1 MTRTATDIRAARL
14 DLAGT
19 REFSTPGAGEARR
32 AAIASATRN
41 WLTDLY
47 REAVGDR
54 DGVALA
60 AVGSLGRGSSGP
72 LSDLDLVLVHDGR
85 GFAGT
90 DIGTMA
96 ERLWYP
102 IWDSGLSL
110 DHSVRSTAQCRSV
123 ARSDPAAAVGLLDIT
138 RVVGDP
144 EVVSGVRATV
154 AHDWRAGART
164 RLPAFVESVRARH
177 HRHGDLSQQI
187 EPDLKEALGGLRDV
201 TVLHALTRA
210 WLADHPHGPVEPAL
224 AQLLDVRD
232 ALHVV
237 TGRGRDRLVRDE
249 HDAVAALLGLP
260 DPDELLTRVST
271 AARTIAWA
279 LESTM
284 RRAGQSQRARTL
296 RVGPRRPALAPL
308 GYGFFA
314 HDGEVVLGTPE
325 RARHDTTL
333 PLRAAVI
340 ASRNRLSLAPRT
352 LDNLTGAPEPPV
364 PWPAEVRDLFTDLL
378 GSGAGLA
385 PVWEGLDQS
394 RLIDRWLPEWT
405 AVRCRPQRSPVHRH
419 TVDRHLLETVER
431 AGDLARAVARPD
443 LLLLA
448 ALLHDIGKVA
458 GSRDHSRTGAD
469 LAGPILDRWGVPAT
483 ERQLV
488 VVLVREHLTL
498 IEVATRRDLADPT
511 TVTTVCDLVGDD
523 IETFELLRALT
534 IADARAA
541 GPAAWTDW
549 RVSLLDTLTGLVRER
564 LTGTAPPLPPPAPTP
579 VVDEVGRAAALGG
592 RPHAR
597 VAETLDGWTLTI
609 HAPDRG
615 GLFADTA
622 GLLAAQ
628 GMTVRRAR
636 LATVDGIA
644 VNQWFLESPGG
655 DPPEAARIVAG
666 MHRLAAGE
674 RSALAALHRPR
685 GRTPAHPRDGA
696 RAFVLPSAGSGATV
710 IEVRAPDR
718 LGLLHDLGR
727 ALAEEGLSVRSAH
740 VSTCAGQTLDTL
752 YLTDRKGGELSPS
765 VVARAVAA
773 LIGAC
778 DGDGDEGS
786 AGGR

>member
-1 MTRTATDIRAARL
+1 MTRTAPGIRAARL

-19 REFSTPGAGEARR
+19 REFTSPGAGAVRR
-32 AAIASATRN
+32 AAITAATRS

-47 REAVGDR
+47 ADAVGDR
-54 DGVALA
+54 DGIALA
-60 AVGSLGRGSSGP
+60 AVGSLGRGTSGP

-90 DIGTMA
+90 DLGTMA

-102 IWDSGLSL
+102 IWDSGLLL

-123 ARSDPAAAVGLLDIT
+123 ARSDPAAAVGLLDLT
-138 RVVGDP
+138 RIVGDP
-144 EVVSGVRATV
+144 EVVAGVRATV
-154 AHDWRAGART
+154 AHDWRAGSRT
-164 RLPAFVESVRARH
+164 RLPAFVETVRTRH

-210 WLADHPHGPVEPAL
+210 WLADRPHGRIEPAMS
-224 AQLLDVRD
+224 QLLDVRD

-237 TGRGRDRLVRDE
+237 TGRGRDRLVREE

-260 DPDELLTRVST
+260 DADELLTRVST
-271 AARTIAWA
+271 SARTIAWA

-296 RVGPRRPALAPL
+296 RVGPRRPTLTPL
-308 GYGFFA
+308 GHGLFA
-314 HDGEVVLGTPE
+314 HDGEVVLGTPR
-325 RARHDTTL
+325 RAQEEATAA
-333 PLRAAVI
+333 LRAAVV
-340 ASRNRLSLAPRT
+340 ASRNRLPIAPRT
-352 LDNLTGAPEPPV
+352 LANLAEGPALPT
-364 PWPAEVRDLFTDLL
+364 PWLDEVRDLFTDLL
-378 GSGAGLA
+378 ASGAGLA
-385 PVWEGLDQS
+385 PVWEGLDQVG
-394 RLIDRWLPEWT
+394 LVDRWLPEW
-405 AVRCRPQRSPVHRH
+405 AGVRCRPQRNPVHRH
-419 TVDRHLLETVER
+419 TVDRHLVETVER
-431 AGDLARAVARPD
+431 AVVLSRDVSRPD

-469 LAGPILDRWGVPAT
+469 LAGPILDRWGVPAPD
-483 ERQLV
+483 RDLV
-488 VVLVREHLTL
+488 VHLVREHLTL
-498 IEVATRRDLADPT
+498 IEVATRRDLADPA
-511 TVTTVCDLVGDD
+511 TVAAVCELVDDD

-541 GPAAWTDW
+541 GPTAWTDW
-549 RVSLLDTLTGLVRER
+549 RASLLDTLTGQVRER
-564 LTGTAPPLPPPAPTP
+564 LTGVVPPVPPPAPTP
-579 VVDEVGRAAALGG
+579 VVDEIGRATARGG

-597 VAETLDGWTLTI
+597 VTEEPSGWTLTI
-609 HAPDRG
+609 HAPDRE

-644 VNQWFLESPGG
+644 VDEWFVESPGG

-674 RSALAALHRPR
+674 RSALAALGRPR
-685 GRTPAHPRDGA
+685 GRAPVHPVAGA
-696 RAFVLPSAGSGATV
+696 RAFVVPSAGNGATV
-710 IEVRAPDR
+710 LEVRSTDR
-718 LGLLHDLGR
+718 PGLLHDIGR
-727 ALAEEGLSVRSAH
+727 ALADEGMSVRSAH
-740 VSTCAGQTLDTL
+740 ISTFSGQTLDTI
-752 YLTDRKGGELSPS
+752 YLTDRAGAELSPS
-765 VVARAVAA
+765 AVARALSAV
-773 LIGAC
+773 IGAC
-778 DGDGDEGS
+778 DGEGDEG
-786 AGGR
+786 GR